1 MCGRYSLEASPEELE
16 KRYNTQW
23 DVDSFEKQKEIF
35 PTHSP
40 IVLLPNHKFYPVKWG
55 FTPGFTKKPLINAR
69 IEGIL
74 DKKTFKVPFEKQ
86 RCIIPATSFFEWKV
100 NEETKEK
107 EKFTIEME
115 NLPIFSMAGICQ
127 RYPNKEGENVLT
139 FSIIT
144 TEATNEMKA
153 IHQRMPFILH
163 PNDEESYLN
172 LKLDPTQLV
181 QALHPLSQGFRF
193 KKVNQN

>member
-16 KRYNTQW
+16 KRYKSRWN
-23 DVDSFEKQKEIF
+23 VESFEMEKHTEIF

-55 FTPGFTKKPLINAR
+55 FTPEFAKKPLINAR

-74 DKKTFKVPFEKQ
+74 DKKTFKVPFEKK

-107 EKFTIEME
+107 EKFKI
-115 NLPIFSMAGICQ
+115 NIKNYPIFSLAGICQ
-127 RYPNKEGENVLT
+127 RYATNEGENILT

-144 TEATNEMKA
+144 TESTNEMKT
-153 IHQRMPFILH
+153 IHDRMPFVLDPDDEETYLDLNQNPEKLLHSLH
-163 PNDEESYLN
+163 PFSEK
-172 LKLDPTQLV
+172 LKV
-181 QALHPLSQGFRF
+181 E
-193 KKVNQN
+193 KVI